1 MSAFIF
7 NIKNMEFGCSHNK
20 EDSSTGNITYLK
32 KIVFFLLDHIS
43 KVFRNKTHLVLLHKI
58 IMDERNWF
66 HDSMI
71 ARYGEVQTATPNLYE
86 IIQGLEERVNV
97 LEEKYRGAL
106 EDIKRLEEENVETT
120 NTLYEI
126 MHSVDAVDARIDIL
140 HTYKDE

>member
-1 MSAFIF
+1 M
-7 NIKNMEFGCSHNK
+7 KNF
-20 EDSSTGNITYLK
+20 Y
-32 KIVFFLLDHIS
+32 
-43 KVFRNKTHLVLLHKI
+43 
-58 IMDERNWF
+58 
-66 HDSMI
+66 DSMI
-71 ARYGEVQTATPNLYE
+71 ARYGNQTATPNLYE

-126 MHSVDAVDARIDIL
+126 MHEVDAVDARIDIL

>member
-1 MSAFIF
+1 M
-7 NIKNMEFGCSHNK
+7 KNF
-20 EDSSTGNITYLK
+20 Y
-32 KIVFFLLDHIS
+32 
-43 KVFRNKTHLVLLHKI
+43 
-58 IMDERNWF
+58 
-66 HDSMI
+66 DSMI
-71 ARYGEVQTATPNLYE
+71 ARYGNQTATPNLYE

-140 HTYKDE
+140 HTHKDE

>member
-1 MSAFIF
+1 
-7 NIKNMEFGCSHNK
+7 
-20 EDSSTGNITYLK
+20 
-32 KIVFFLLDHIS
+32 
-43 KVFRNKTHLVLLHKI
+43 
-58 IMDERNWF
+58 
-66 HDSMI
+66 MI
-71 ARYGEVQTATPNLYE
+71 ARYGNQTATPNLYE